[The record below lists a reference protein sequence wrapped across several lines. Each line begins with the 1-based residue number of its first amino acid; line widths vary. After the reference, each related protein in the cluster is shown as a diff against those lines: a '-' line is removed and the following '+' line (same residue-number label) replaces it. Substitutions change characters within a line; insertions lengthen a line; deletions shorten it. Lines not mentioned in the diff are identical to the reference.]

1 MFAKK
6 IVSELYSWSKA
17 IIFAIVL
24 ALIISIFIIQPFTVS
39 GISMEPTLDGGNPM
53 DQEQK
58 GDRLL
63 VFKTPY
69 LLGKMPEYGDI
80 VIIDSR
86 VNRSRTIKDD
96 ILESPLITLFT
107 NSPEEEV
114 AWVKRV
120 IGKPGDEIK
129 IEDGQ
134 LYRNGEALAEGY
146 ISEKMESDMEP
157 TIVPNDK
164 IFVMGDNRNHST
176 DSRVIGSVPVE
187 NVLGKVVLRFY
198 PFDKIEIF

>member
-1 MFAKK
+1 
-6 IVSELYSWSKA
+6 
-17 IIFAIVL
+17 
-24 ALIISIFIIQPFTVS
+24 
-39 GISMEPTLDGGNPM
+39 MEPTLDGGNPM

-58 GDRLL
+58 GDRLI

-69 LLGKMPEYGDI
+69 LLGKIPEYGDI

-86 VNRSRTIKDD
+86 VDRSRTIKDD
-96 ILESPLITLFT
+96 ILESPLITLLT
-107 NSPEEEV
+107 NSPEEEI

-134 LYRNGEALAEGY
+134 LYRNGEAVVEGY
-146 ISEKMESDMEP
+146 ISAKMENDMEA
-157 TIVPNDK
+157 TVVPNDK

-176 DSRVIGSVPVE
+176 DSRVIGPVPVE

-198 PFDKIEIF
+198 PFDKLELF